1 MSNPIVTPMTVY
13 ISSVREQKTNTS
25 YPFKVAV
32 TTEADLAKAA
42 AYDHVC
48 AHFADGQNNRGK
60 RIKKAPIRKRQTF
73 I

>member
-13 ISSVREQKTNTS
+13 ISSVCGQKTNTS
-25 YPFKVAV
+25 YPFEAAV
-32 TTEADLAKAA
+32 TTEADLAKA

-60 RIKKAPIRKRQTF
+60 SMR
-73 I
+73 